1 MKSRIRTLLWAL
13 AACLFIVLIWT
24 ALSHPE
30 AYSEKQKGYL
40 ALWSLGLL
48 LCLILP
54 WLIKSKGELPVSLLV
69 SAGFFAFAAD
79 QLIKWLVV
87 CFVRGSP
94 KIVLLPSLF
103 SITYAVNPGAILG
116 ILPGHRAVFIA
127 SGLLTTIV
135 VFVYYRFVT
144 AEEKITQLC
153 LALVLAGALANMVD
167 RIFLGH
173 VIDMFDLSW
182 QAKSLTIFN
191 LADLFIDGGVL
202 VIALDVLING
212 MRVPETNEVQPQK

>member
-1 MKSRIRTLLWAL
+1 MTLLWAL
-13 AACLFIVLIWT
+13 AACQFAALIWT
-24 ALSHPE
+24 AITHPKV
-30 AYSEKQKGYL
+30 YSTQQMGYL
-40 ALWSLGLL
+40 TLWSIGFL

-54 WLIKSKGELPVSLLV
+54 RVISDKNELPVNFLV
-69 SAGFFAFAAD
+69 GAGFFAFAAD

-87 CFVRGSP
+87 CFVRGGP
-94 KIVLLPSLF
+94 KIVILPSLF

-116 ILPGHRAVFIA
+116 MLPGHRAVFIG

-135 VFVYYRFVT
+135 VLVYYRFIT
-144 AEEKITQLC
+144 TEEKLAQLC

-173 VIDMFDLSW
+173 VIDMFDVSW
-182 QAKSLTIFN
+182 QSKSLTIFN

-202 VIALDVLING
+202 VIALDVLVNG
-212 MRVPETNEVQPQK
+212 MKVPETNEVQPQK

>member
-1 MKSRIRTLLWAL
+1 MT
-13 AACLFIVLIWT
+13 ACQFAVLIWT
-24 ALSHPE
+24 ALAHPE
-30 AYSEKQKGYL
+30 VYSTQQKGYL
-40 ALWSLGLL
+40 TLWSLGLL

-54 WLIKSKGELPVSLLV
+54 RVIRDKSELPVSLLV
-69 SAGFFAFAAD
+69 SVGFFAFSAD

-87 CFVRGSP
+87 CFVRGGP
-94 KIVLLPSLF
+94 KIAILPSLF

-116 ILPGHRAVFIA
+116 MLPGHRAIFIA
-127 SGLLTTIV
+127 SGLLTTVV

-182 QAKSLTIFN
+182 QSKSLTIFN
-191 LADLFIDGGVL
+191 LADIFIDGGVL
-202 VIALDVLING
+202 VIALDVLIYG
-212 MRVPETNEVQPQK
+212 MKVPETNEVQPQK